1 MVWKDSYSKSYAAEL
16 MKFRYIF
23 IMISNTDSYLKG
35 ASRSARISFVFS
47 IFAIVTMGLAIA
59 SITNSP
65 LVYAISAINST
76 AITTTALLDNIETK
90 KVRVGSADM
99 TLSTF
104 LSNYQTPLRI
114 VSIALLLWAYF
125 SISIRLTKSCRI
137 RLSSAIDYFRS
148 QTVYLQKVGYL
159 IKRKKKK

>member
-1 MVWKDSYSKSYAAEL
+1 M
-16 MKFRYIF
+16 
-23 IMISNTDSYLKG
+23 
-35 ASRSARISFVFS
+35 
-47 IFAIVTMGLAIA
+47 MGLAIA

-76 AITTTALLDNIETK
+76 AITTTALLDNIESK
-90 KVRVGSADM
+90 KVRVGSAGM

-137 RLSSAIDYFRS
+137 
-148 QTVYLQKVGYL
+148 
-159 IKRKKKK
+159 